1 MMLSTKDLVFKERP
15 VKKLIERYMGLY
27 VVKEIV
33 SKNAVI
39 LKLLTFMRIHSLVN
53 VNRIVK
59 HRELV
64 KGKKVEKPKPI
75 EVNRVE
81 K

>member
-1 MMLSTKDLVFKERP
+1 MMLSTKDLVFKKRP

-27 VVKEIV
+27 MVKEIV
-33 SKNAVI
+33 SNNAVI

-64 KGKKVEKPKPI
+64 KEKKVEKPKPI
-75 EVNRVE
+75 EVDRVE

>member
-1 MMLSTKDLVFKERP
+1 MLSTKDLVLKERL
-15 VKKLIERYMGLY
+15 VKKLIEKYVGLY
-27 VVKEIV
+27 MVKKIV
-33 SKNAVI
+33 SKNTVI
-39 LKLLTFMRIHSLVN
+39 LKLLAFMRIHPLVN

-75 EVNRVE
+75 EVDRVE

>member
-1 MMLSTKDLVFKERP
+1 MLSTKDLVLKERP
-15 VKKLIERYMGLY
+15 VKKLIERYVGLY
-27 VVKEIV
+27 MVKEV
-33 SKNAVI
+33 VLKNIVI
-39 LKLLTFMRIHSLVN
+39 LKLLAFMRTHSLVN
-53 VNRIVK
+53 INRIVK

-75 EVNRVE
+75 EVGRVE